1 MKKDDKQPESPKKKP
16 QKKRANK
23 PLPKNKHPVHMPNV
37 DLDLGAIA
45 RVMPSDAT
53 MQAAQ
58 RAAESAAKIFS
69 AQDTQ
74 IQKIAVDF
82 AKSLNMPYTQLE
94 LQRFTVGLD
103 SLAQSI
109 AIVQQSQITQ
119 AIKPLLEANKIY
131 YQQFAQIFRNMS
143 TMNEFVGLR
152 LSSLVALQ
160 EVVKINVARFADIV
174 QPLYDAKIGMF
185 AAFESIGK
193 LMPTIKIAQETFTV
207 HLSSLEGQRE
217 VGQNAK
223 VDIAIK
229 AVQEK
234 EGQAAVGGNI
244 ITYKERNGYVLVRR
258 GDFELL
264 VSSAN
269 ENDGIL
275 RGIDGI
281 KSMLGGSDDQL
292 VDVKAQFTKV
302 TAELTLFGK
311 TITVS
316 GNSYQASLCEVL
328 FNSEAAL
335 VTEWYID
342 DLLTTEEFGMLE
354 VSDDARRNWLDR
366 IYQWARQLNM
376 KIAIETGKKD
386 FILVRDQK
394 VYINPIY
401 LS

>member
-1 MKKDDKQPESPKKKP
+1 MSDKKDVKP
-16 QKKRANK
+16 NVYDLDALARAAMPSNTTMNAAKRAAK
-23 PLPKNKHPVHMPNV
+23 
-37 DLDLGAIA
+37 
-45 RVMPSDAT
+45 SAT
-53 MQAAQ
+53 
-58 RAAESAAKIFS
+58 KIVS
-69 AQDTQ
+69 VQDRQ
-74 IQKIAVDF
+74 IQKIAIDF
-82 AKSLNMPYTQLE
+82 ANSLNMPYTQLE

-119 AIKPLLEANKIY
+119 AIKPLLEVNKIY
-131 YQQFAQIFRNMS
+131 SQQFAQIFRNMS
-143 TMNEFVGLR
+143 TLNEYVGLR
-152 LSSLVALQ
+152 LNSLVALQ

-174 QPLYDAKIGMF
+174 QPLYDAKIGVF

-223 VDIAIK
+223 VDIAVK
-229 AVQEK
+229 TVQEK

-264 VSSAN
+264 VLSAN
-269 ENDGIL
+269 DSGGIL
-275 RGIDGI
+275 RGIDDI
-281 KSMLGGSDDQL
+281 KSMLGGTDGQP
-292 VDVKAQFTKV
+292 VDVKAQFSKV

-316 GNSYQASLCEVL
+316 GSSYQASLCEVL

-335 VTEWYID
+335 AAEWYID
-342 DLLTTEEFGMLE
+342 DLLTTEEFGVLE
-354 VSDDARRNWLDR
+354 VTDDARKDWLDKV
-366 IYQWARQLNM
+366 YQWARQLNL
-376 KIAIETGKKD
+376 KIATETGKKD

-394 VYINPIY
+394 VYVNPHY